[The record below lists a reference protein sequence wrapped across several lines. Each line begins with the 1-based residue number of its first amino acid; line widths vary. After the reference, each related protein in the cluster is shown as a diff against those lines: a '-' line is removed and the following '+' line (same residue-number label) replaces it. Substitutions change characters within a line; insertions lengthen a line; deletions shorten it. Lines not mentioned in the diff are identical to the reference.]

1 MIVVCAIAKVGH
13 CEEIVTENAGF
24 NAKVQR
30 NLGLDF
36 VTKQHRS
43 LQKPSTSLQ
52 LSVSD
57 MLTHVS
63 FPTFVTADT
72 RYGWLRE
79 REREREREGWVIA
92 SELSMDWVG
101 LGQGSSVFDGF
112 GWVGSSIAKILG
124 YRFERIALV
133 HLKLS

>member
-13 CEEIVTENAGF
+13 CEEIATENAGF

-63 FPTFVTADT
+63 FPTFATADT

-79 REREREREGWVIA
+79 RGLGDCIRVVHGLGRVGSRFFSFWWFWLGWVQYSKSTRLQI
-92 SELSMDWVG
+92 
-101 LGQGSSVFDGF
+101 
-112 GWVGSSIAKILG
+112 
-124 YRFERIALV
+124 
-133 HLKLS
+133 